1 MRVLCIG
8 KSVIET
14 TCVINER
21 IEEGKT
27 IRIDNKTESGGGS
40 AGNVAYLLGK
50 WGVETYIASMLGP
63 DDGAEKIKKEYETIG
78 IKTDY
83 LETSY
88 DKKTGQSIV
97 IVNETTKNKTVLDL
111 ESNSYLKKYSF
122 GIEPDIV
129 ISDGNDF
136 NATVAAFDKYE
147 KVPTYLIVSKF
158 DRETIEL
165 CKYASALFFNQ
176 SAAESATN
184 MKFDFNNTATL
195 VSIYNSIKQKYSKSE
210 VFITVGERGV
220 IYSIGGQ
227 VKILPPVRVGIVD
240 TNGAKE
246 ALVGGYAY
254 GVLKK
259 FDQEKCLIYGTI
271 AASMTTTKLTSRN
284 ALPALSEVSN
294 YYDAKFGGQNN
305 SNTSNSTENTSQNKE
320 IPNQM
325 RVGNANAVTEP
336 VSNTPVNNAPINNPN
351 ISASVSQNTEATNAI
366 NTPNNGGVINNNQ
379 AVNNPVD
386 NQNPNVV
393 NPNANK

>member
-27 IRIDNKTESGGGS
+27 IRIDNKTECGGGL

-63 DDGAEKIKKEYETIG
+63 DDGASKIKKEYETIG

-111 ESNSYLKKYSF
+111 ESNSFLKKYSF

-147 KVPTYLIVSKF
+147 KIPTYLIVSRF
-158 DRETIEL
+158 DKEMLEL
-165 CKYASALFFNQ
+165 CKYANILFFSQ

-184 MKFDFNNTATL
+184 IKFDFNNTATL
-195 VSIYNSIKQKYSKSE
+195 VSIYNSIKQKYNKSE
-210 VFITVGERGV
+210 VIITIGERGC

-246 ALVGGYAY
+246 AFVGGYAY

-259 FDQEKCLIYGTI
+259 FDLEKCLIYGTI
-271 AASMTTTKLTSRN
+271 AASIATTKLTSRN
-284 ALPALSEVSN
+284 SLPSLSDVSN
-294 YYDAKFGGQNN
+294 YYDSKFGGQNSTSVPNDTTPLN
-305 SNTSNSTENTSQNKE
+305 SQTPATPS
-320 IPNQM
+320 
-325 RVGNANAVTEP
+325 GNANVG
-336 VSNTPVNNAPINNPN
+336 NQPVNSHQLNNGAINNQNGN
-351 ISASVSQNTEATNAI
+351 INQNAGVQNI
-366 NTPNNGGVINNNQ
+366 QNMPNNGGVVNNNQ
-379 AVNNPVD
+379 VAS
-386 NQNPNVV
+386 NVV
-393 NPNANK
+393 NNQNSNVVNQNVNK